1 MDVKVRFIGHSCF
14 LVEDGKY
21 SLLFDPFIT
30 DNPVAAVKASEV
42 NPTHIFVSHYH
53 GDHKGDALDIARRTN
68 ATIFTTN
75 EIGIE
80 FKKSHDNV
88 VAGHIGGKAKTDFGS
103 VKYFQA
109 FHGSGIEGGHA
120 CGFIVDVMGK
130 KIYHAGDTGLTR
142 DMELLKKHNI
152 HVALLPIGDFYT
164 MGPEDA
170 LEAVKMIK
178 PKYVIPMHYNTFP
191 LLKQDPE
198 AFAKAVTE
206 ETFTKVI
213 VLNPGDQVEL

>member
-1 MDVKVRFIGHSCF
+1 MKIKFIGHSCF
-14 LVEDGKY
+14 LIEDGKY

-30 DNPVAAVKASEV
+30 GNSLAAVKASEV
-42 NPTHIFVSHYH
+42 NPTHILVSHYH
-53 GDHKGDALDIARRTN
+53 GDHKGDALDIAMRTN
-68 ATIFTTN
+68 ATIYSTA
-75 EIGIE
+75 EIGND
-80 FKKSHDNV
+80 FRKSYNNV
-88 VAGHIGGKAKTDFGS
+88 VAGHIGGKAKTEFGS
-103 VKYFQA
+103 VKFFQA
-109 FHGSGIEGGHA
+109 FHGSGIAGGHA
-120 CGFIVDVMGK
+120 CGFIVDIMGK

-191 LLKQDPE
+191 VIKQDPE
-198 AFAKAVTE
+198 VFAKAVTE

-213 VLNPGDQVEL
+213 VLNPGEHVEL

>member
-1 MDVKVRFIGHSCF
+1 MKVRFIGHSCF

-130 KIYHAGDTGLTR
+130 KIYHAGDTGLTK

-164 MGPEDA
+164 IGPEDA

-198 AFAKAVTE
+198 AFAKAVAD
-206 ETFTKVI
+206 ETSSKAI
-213 VLNPGDQVEL
+213 VLKPGQSVDL

>member
-1 MDVKVRFIGHSCF
+1 MKVRFIGHSCF

-130 KIYHAGDTGLTR
+130 KIYHAGDTGLTK

-198 AFAKAVTE
+198 AFAKAVAD
-206 ETFTKVI
+206 ETSSKAI
-213 VLNPGDQVEL
+213 VLKPGQSVDL

>member
-1 MDVKVRFIGHSCF
+1 MKVRFIGHSCF

-198 AFAKAVTE
+198 AFAKAVAD
-206 ETFTKVI
+206 ETSSKAI
-213 VLNPGDQVEL
+213 VLKPGQSVDL

>member
-1 MDVKVRFIGHSCF
+1 MKVRFIGHSCF

-88 VAGHIGGKAKTDFGS
+88 VAGHIGGKAKPTSEASSTFRL
-103 VKYFQA
+103 F
-109 FHGSGIEGGHA
+109 
-120 CGFIVDVMGK
+120 
-130 KIYHAGDTGLTR
+130 
-142 DMELLKKHNI
+142 ME
-152 HVALLPIGDFYT
+152 A
-164 MGPEDA
+164 A
-170 LEAVKMIK
+170 
-178 PKYVIPMHYNTFP
+178 
-191 LLKQDPE
+191 
-198 AFAKAVTE
+198 
-206 ETFTKVI
+206 
-213 VLNPGDQVEL
+213 